1 MKSGLPALA
10 MIIAAL
16 PLVAAASPEASDAK
30 RLRRECI
37 DDCRIAATS
46 CATRCVRGDCIESCT
61 RPLDG
66 CINNCRKA
74 HPPQTR

>member
-1 MKSGLPALA
+1 MKSGLRALA

-16 PLVAAASPEASDAK
+16 PLVAAVSSEPPNPK

-46 CATRCVRGDCIESCT
+46 CATRCVRGDCIEFVHAAAG
-61 RPLDG
+61 RLP
-66 CINNCRKA
+66 K
-74 HPPQTR
+74 